1 MNLRRLC
8 TWKTTTTKNE
18 LAGYIHVFVFMQVFF
33 YKLFN
38 NSTTNQKAINA
49 SKFIIC

>member
-33 YKLFN
+33 TNFLTIQQPTRKQLTQV
-38 NSTTNQKAINA
+38 NS
-49 SKFIIC
+49 